1 MYVIKRIA
9 GYSKGRY
16 MAVGLVNTT
25 PDLSEAHT
33 FEAKADAQV
42 MAHPTHEVVVSLEQ
56 ERTKQ
61 YTFPKTT

>member
-1 MYVIKRIA
+1 MYVIKRIS

-33 FEAKADAQV
+33 FEAKGDAQV
-42 MAHPTHEVVVSLEQ
+42 MAHPTAEVVVSLEQ
-56 ERTKQ
+56 ENLKNT
-61 YTFPKTT
+61 

>member
-9 GYSKGRY
+9 GYSKGHY

-25 PDLSEAHT
+25 PNLSEAHT
-33 FEAKADAQV
+33 FEAEDDAKI
-42 MAHPTHEVVVSLEQ
+42 MAHSPYEVAVSVDQ

-61 YTFPKTT
+61 FSFPKNT